1 MFYALL
7 QVTNAPRWGHSFF
20 NVIWWQKWPT
30 AIFFGKCKLNGSKK
44 KHFAEKMAAQ
54 RQNGGGCVINGEKML
69 LFLANRDP
77 AACCGNRPGS
87 AIEIGGISS
96 EKLTLFRH
104 PTVRSNFYEKFR
116 YCSPHL
122 GSALAN
128 DSMAE
133 IRTDLGSSRR
143 TMLFP
148 RIPFDLWDLTKCQS
162 NMHALVEPN

>member
-7 QVTNAPRWGHSFF
+7 QVTNTPRWGHSFF

-44 KHFAEKMAAQ
+44 KHFAVKMAAQ

-69 LFLANRDP
+69 LFLANRVP

-104 PTVRSNFYEKFR
+104 PTVRSKCKDCPNFQVTKFMMKCWLTGSFINFWKSQASTLLLNKKKQNFNLQGPPFTSTWRIETEK
-116 YCSPHL
+116 
-122 GSALAN
+122 
-128 DSMAE
+128 
-133 IRTDLGSSRR
+133 
-143 TMLFP
+143 
-148 RIPFDLWDLTKCQS
+148 
-162 NMHALVEPN
+162 